1 MSITLVVGDNG
12 TLTKAQKATTET
24 NKASIKEE
32 LELEISNMQLEAIE
46 NNEELTKEK
55 IVDELKTNKGLLVVD
70 YTDKTIN
77 GKYKDY
83 QIFVVENIR
92 VTVGERGES
101 EEEYIREEFYIGENV
116 ASDSN
121 TNNYPTYLANIEE
134 AQNLIKLI
142 QAETS
147 KLSSYGALKNR
158 LDYLKNDLVFDE
170 SADSN
175 IRDTDMAEGMDS
187 NIIDAGMADEMSSG
201 FKINREHENMNSTL
215 TLHRYSIGEDIEIN
229 INDKND
235 IENALKILEE
245 ESELIINN
253 FEYNGHKILKN
264 GAIVHVVYGDYGQ
277 RELVIN
283 FRRASLELAALDS
296 AEMNIYS
303 TGYLAH
309 NNLEIAKYFISGVC
323 DILNSEE
330 SYSDEQIEA
339 KIGEKGAETIR
350 KYMESYLLS
359 PMLADGSIEGGKI
372 FSFFLESDNPLGDK
386 YFTEETS
393 KKFAE
398 MSNSEFDKAVE
409 IYFSSINTFA
419 LSPSDSTESEEEIRR
434 KISMWKNAH
443 VNYIDSKEFINV
455 IELELDRIAKEA
467 NYYKT
472 GKKIIDGTYGNNIP
486 SLTIKD
492 LGLTGT
498 ESLLPISVREASITR
513 IRNGL
518 SILDETISKLNNL
531 SK

>member
-32 LELEISNMQLEAIE
+32 LELAISNMQLEAIE

-83 QIFVVENIR
+83 QIFVDENNR

-359 PMLADGSIEGGKI
+359 PMLADGSIVG
-372 FSFFLESDNPLGDK
+372 
-386 YFTEETS
+386 
-393 KKFAE
+393 
-398 MSNSEFDKAVE
+398 
-409 IYFSSINTFA
+409 
-419 LSPSDSTESEEEIRR
+419 
-434 KISMWKNAH
+434 
-443 VNYIDSKEFINV
+443 
-455 IELELDRIAKEA
+455 
-467 NYYKT
+467 
-472 GKKIIDGTYGNNIP
+472 
-486 SLTIKD
+486 
-492 LGLTGT
+492 
-498 ESLLPISVREASITR
+498 
-513 IRNGL
+513 
-518 SILDETISKLNNL
+518 
-531 SK
+531 